1 LPPLLAD
8 EFLEVVELLLVE
20 MESVSSSSE
29 KSSVELE
36 GGGPSMRISSSAGC
50 KVGSAWIN
58 KACSYDGVKVVEDG
72 GVGGG
77 TGITRVG

>member
-1 LPPLLAD
+1 M
-8 EFLEVVELLLVE
+8 ELLLVE
-20 MESVSSSSE
+20 MERVSSSSE

-58 KACSYDGVKVVEDG
+58 KACSYDGVKVVEVVV
-72 GVGGG
+72 VGAG
-77 TGITRVG
+77 TETT